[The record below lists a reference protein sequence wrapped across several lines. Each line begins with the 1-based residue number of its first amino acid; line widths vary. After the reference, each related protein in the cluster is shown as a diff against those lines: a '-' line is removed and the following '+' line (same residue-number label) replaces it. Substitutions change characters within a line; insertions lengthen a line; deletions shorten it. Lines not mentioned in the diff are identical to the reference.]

1 MLQECLTFSEIGDY
15 LRCSPDPSCKVNLLG
30 LTEESIHNQNPHRK
44 VRLITCCEPTFICMR
59 KFLARFERAEHH
71 NRNYCGS
78 SLFVR
83 YNIHGFCGYPLPMN
97 LHLLEGVYKHL
108 LNMYLRS
115 RTCYQQN
122 YVSTNQ
128 VIFVYPQTL
137 TPSE

>member
-44 VRLITCCEPTFICMR
+44 VRLDHYLLWTNFYLHVKI
-59 KFLARFERAEHH
+59 FLRGSREHH
-71 NRNYCGS
+71 NCNYCGS
-78 SLFVR
+78 SLFVG

-97 LHLLEGVYKHL
+97 LHLHESIYKHL
-108 LNMYLRS
+108 LSIYLRS

-128 VIFVYPQTL
+128 VIFVYSQTL